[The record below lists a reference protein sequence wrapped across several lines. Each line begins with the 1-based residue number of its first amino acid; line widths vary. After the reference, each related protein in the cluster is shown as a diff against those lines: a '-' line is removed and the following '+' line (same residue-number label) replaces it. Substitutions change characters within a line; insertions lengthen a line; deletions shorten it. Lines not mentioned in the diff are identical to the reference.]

1 MTRRLKESAAHKP
14 AEAAEKTWLSVQLK
28 VLDIAGPLV
37 YLHQLTK
44 QGRPLDMEEVS
55 ENVKV
60 ALELTAAASYDINR
74 RRRRNILNHTDPRS
88 DYLLEDPK
96 SFSSKQTVSSLF
108 GKRFLEAMLKEA
120 DQDEKLSRRGPP
132 GPAPKT
138 AAGPPRF
145 AGEDYA
151 FFRQTGGVFRRTR
164 GFFRPFQMAFELIF
178 CRPFSI
184 LSPTDDS
191 YVRGNGK
198 EIYSDASLSGWGAVC
213 DDVRT
218 RGPWTAADRN
228 RHINELE
235 ILAAFHAVK
244 SFAGSSSKIAIK
256 LYLDNSTAVCYINK
270 GGGTRSI
277 GLSILA
283 NLLNSFCEERSISLE
298 AFFLPGKFN
307 VEADEESRAASD
319 SSDWMLCR
327 RSFQAIDNIW
337 ATDVDLFSAS
347 WNHQHDRFISWRP
360 QPGAWAVNAFSKN
373 WGEFKAYAFPPFSMI
388 SRCLAKV
395 KAEEARL
402 LLICPVWPSQICPGR
417 LPSTGR
423 EKSASSIRLDVI
435 RTSLS
440 DQGLPS
446 KVVDLLLA
454 GSRPAT
460 NTAYQAAWHSWSD
473 WCAEQHTNPM
483 SSTLSSVLSYLTH
496 LFEMGKSYSTI
507 NLHRSMLSMTLGPID
522 HFQVG
527 SHPLVVKLLRATYNL
542 NPPKPKY
549 SFTWDPNVVLDFAK
563 ADGENESLRLN
574 RLSAK
579 LTTLIALTS
588 LLRVSE
594 IAAIERSSVRFDDGA
609 ATLFLSKPRK
619 SQHQGPLSSIKI
631 PRCPDKIVCPVD
643 CLGFYIY
650 VTDPIRPAGNVDR
663 LLISNIAPYRP
674 VSASTVARW
683 IKSYMERAGVD
694 TQTFS
699 AHSTRGAAASK
710 AVASGVPIESVLTAA
725 QWSRESTFA
734 RFYHRPIA
742 PSEIA
747 FQDNGSSEQL

>member
-1 MTRRLKESAAHKP
+1 
-14 AEAAEKTWLSVQLK
+14 
-28 VLDIAGPLV
+28 
-37 YLHQLTK
+37 
-44 QGRPLDMEEVS
+44 
-55 ENVKV
+55 
-60 ALELTAAASYDINR
+60 
-74 RRRRNILNHTDPRS
+74 
-88 DYLLEDPK
+88 
-96 SFSSKQTVSSLF
+96 
-108 GKRFLEAMLKEA
+108 
-120 DQDEKLSRRGPP
+120 
-132 GPAPKT
+132 
-138 AAGPPRF
+138 
-145 AGEDYA
+145 
-151 FFRQTGGVFRRTR
+151 
-164 GFFRPFQMAFELIF
+164 
-178 CRPFSI
+178 
-184 LSPTDDS
+184 
-191 YVRGNGK
+191 
-198 EIYSDASLSGWGAVC
+198 
-213 DDVRT
+213 
-218 RGPWTAADRN
+218 
-228 RHINELE
+228 
-235 ILAAFHAVK
+235 
-244 SFAGSSSKIAIK
+244 
-256 LYLDNSTAVCYINK
+256 
-270 GGGTRSI
+270 
-277 GLSILA
+277 
-283 NLLNSFCEERSISLE
+283 
-298 AFFLPGKFN
+298 
-307 VEADEESRAASD
+307 
-319 SSDWMLCR
+319 
-327 RSFQAIDNIW
+327 
-337 ATDVDLFSAS
+337 
-347 WNHQHDRFISWRP
+347 
-360 QPGAWAVNAFSKN
+360 
-373 WGEFKAYAFPPFSMI
+373 
-388 SRCLAKV
+388 
-395 KAEEARL
+395 
-402 LLICPVWPSQICPGR
+402 
-417 LPSTGR
+417 
-423 EKSASSIRLDVI
+423 
-435 RTSLS
+435 
-440 DQGLPS
+440 
-446 KVVDLLLA
+446 
-454 GSRPAT
+454 
-460 NTAYQAAWHSWSD
+460 
-473 WCAEQHTNPM
+473 M

-619 SQHQGPLSSIKI
+619 TQHQGPLSSIKI

-699 AHSTRGAAASK
+699 AHSTRGAAASR

-747 FQDNGSSEQL
+747 FQDNDSSEQL